1 METEKK
7 NLGDYIWHASSKIV
21 NRTQVAL
28 AEVTQTADKN
38 AEMHIQF
45 THSRRQCF
53 PTSNERMKMKKI
65 Q

>member
-1 METEKK
+1 M
-7 NLGDYIWHASSKIV
+7 GDYIWHASSKIV

-45 THSRRQCF
+45 TDFRWQRF
-53 PTSNERMKMKKI
+53 PTSNERMKMKEKYNKFS
-65 Q
+65 